1 VEVDGLST
9 APNFFR
15 KSGDLLTMTHGRR
28 VVHLLSPHRSSDGQ
42 LGECLPAGSDT
53 PNPCVSGTGLHEELA
68 LPVKAGLMRAE
79 ALWAATVRPAEF
91 PGGLDRAGSLTPGKD
106 ADLVLLDGDQLADIT
121 NTRRL
126 SAVILKGKLR

>member
-1 VEVDGLST
+1 MVAVLYICSLRIDRVTGNSENAFQPV
-9 APNFFR
+9 
-15 KSGDLLTMTHGRR
+15 LTRR
-28 VVHLLSPHRSSDGQ
+28 
-42 LGECLPAGSDT
+42 T
-53 PNPCVSGTGLHEELA
+53 PVFPGTGLHEELA

-91 PGGLDRAGSLTPGKD
+91 LGRLDRAGSLTPGKD